1 MVNKNIINEGHYLE
15 LTDRCHVMASMF
27 YDHICEHPLA
37 IEDKEIK
44 QLTDKIAESHYELYQ
59 FVAGKMFEQDEKK
72 KTNRRRKSKNSNK

>member
-1 MVNKNIINEGHYLE
+1 MVNKTIINEGHYLE

-37 IEDKEIK
+37 IEDEDRQ

-59 FVAGKMFEQDEKK
+59 FVAGKMFEQNEK
-72 KTNRRRKSKNSNK
+72 NKEA